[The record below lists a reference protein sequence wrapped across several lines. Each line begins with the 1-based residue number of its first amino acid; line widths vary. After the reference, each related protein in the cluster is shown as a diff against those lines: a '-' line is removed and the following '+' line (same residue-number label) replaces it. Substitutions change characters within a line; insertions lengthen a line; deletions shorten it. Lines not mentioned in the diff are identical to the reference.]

1 MLRTLLPLG
10 RVSTLEKELPFT
22 RNLASAIGPRL
33 QAKGVGEL

>member
-1 MLRTLLPLG
+1 MPVPFG
-10 RVSTLEKELPFT
+10 RVSTLKKELPFT